1 MAQFTY
7 LAVNEKGESV
17 NGNIEATDRAA
28 AVATLSKKKLRPI
41 HLKSGTPSSNDLSN
55 IFDRFFNSKVKTNT
69 LVIFTRQLST
79 MIGAGVPLLR
89 ALNALK
95 SHADNP
101 LLKSTLDKIID
112 DIQGGSALADSMS
125 KHPRVFSDVYVNM
138 VRAGEAAGILEEV
151 LERLALQQ
159 EKNNA
164 IRKKVKGA
172 MTYPA
177 VLLVVTTAAFFGLML
192 FVIPRISVILKS
204 LGGQGAQLP
213 ALTQVM
219 LGISSFVQNFW
230 WLIILILVGGVFL
243 ITRYVRTPTGK
254 KNFHTLIL
262 KLPIVKSI
270 VIKVCVARFART
282 FASLM
287 SAGVGVVGALQ
298 VTGRAVGNVVYQ
310 ETLDNA
316 IDEIKSGKQ
325 LSEIIANNPLFP
337 DIVSQMLAVGEE
349 TGQTDTVLIK
359 VADFY
364 EEEVDVVVNS
374 LGSIIEPV
382 MIILMGAMVG
392 LIAASVIMPITS
404 LAQNVKG

>member
-7 LAVNEKGESV
+7 LAVNEKGESTT
-17 NGNIEATDRAA
+17 GNIEASDRNAA
-28 AVATLSKKKLRPI
+28 ISTLAKNKLRPV
-41 HLKSGTPSSNDLSN
+41 HLKAAGANKGDLSG
-55 IFDRFFNSKVKTNT
+55 IVDRFFGSKVKANT

-89 ALNALK
+89 ALNALQ

-101 LLKSTLDKIID
+101 LLKTTLEKISD
-112 DIQGGSALADSMS
+112 DIQGGSSLANALA
-125 KHPRVFSDVYVNM
+125 KHPRVFNDVYVNM
-138 VRAGEAAGILEEV
+138 VRAGESAGILEEV
-151 LERLALQQ
+151 LDRLALQQ

-177 VLLVVTTAAFFGLML
+177 VLLVVTTFAFFGLML
-192 FVIPRISVILKS
+192 FVIPKLSTILKS
-204 LGGQGAQLP
+204 LGGEGAQLP
-213 ALTQVM
+213 ALTQFM
-219 LGISSFVQNFW
+219 RGISGFVQHFW
-230 WLIILILVGGVFL
+230 WLLIVGIIAAIFL
-243 ITRYVRTPTGK
+243 ITRYIRTPVGK
-254 KNFHTLIL
+254 KNFHGLLL
-262 KLPIVKSI
+262 KLPIVKPI
-270 VIKVCVARFART
+270 IIKVSVARFSRT

-298 VTGRAVGNVVYQ
+298 VTGRAIGNVVYQ
-310 ETLDNA
+310 ETLDRAVEEVKN
-316 IDEIKSGKQ
+316 GRQ
-325 LSEIIANNPLFP
+325 LSEIISESPLFP
-337 DIVSQMLAVGEE
+337 DIVGQMLAVGEE

-364 EEEVDVVVNS
+364 EEEVDVVVSS

-404 LAQNVKG
+404 LAQNVKS

>member
-17 NGNIEATDRAA
+17 NGNIEATDRNAA
-28 AVATLSKKKLRPI
+28 IATLTKNKLRPI
-41 HLKSGTPSSNDLSN
+41 HLKAGGTSSGDLSGILDK
-55 IFDRFFNSKVKTNT
+55 IFGSKVKANT

-89 ALNALK
+89 ALNALQ

-101 LLKSTLDKIID
+101 LLKTTLEKVID
-112 DIQGGSALADSMS
+112 DIQGGSALADALG
-125 KHPRVFSDVYVNM
+125 KHPRVFSEVYVNM

-151 LERLALQQ
+151 LDRLALQQ

-177 VLLVVTTAAFFGLML
+177 VLLVVTTVAFFGLML
-192 FVIPRISVILKS
+192 FVIPRLSVILKN
-204 LGGQGAQLP
+204 LGGEGAKLP
-213 ALTQVM
+213 TLTQFM
-219 LGISSFVQNFW
+219 LGISGFVQHFW
-230 WLIILILVGGVFL
+230 WLMILGIGVAIFL
-243 ITRYVRTPTGK
+243 ITRYIRTPAGK
-254 KNFHTLIL
+254 KNFHTLLL
-262 KLPIVKSI
+262 KLPIVNTI
-270 VIKVCVARFART
+270 IIKVSVARFSRT

-287 SAGVGVVGALQ
+287 SAGVGVVSALQ
-298 VTGRAVGNVVYQ
+298 VTGRAIGNVVYQ
-310 ETLDNA
+310 EVLDNA
-316 IDEIKSGKQ
+316 IDEIKNGKQ
-325 LSEIIANNPLFP
+325 LSEIISKSPLFP
-337 DIVSQMLAVGEE
+337 DIVGQMLAVGEE

-382 MIILMGAMVG
+382 MIIFMGAMVG